1 MKLGDRM
8 KQYENVT
15 RNYLPTRMPVIVRID
30 GRSFHTFTRG
40 FTKPFD
46 AILSSS
52 MISTAKYLLENIEGC
67 VFAYT
72 QSDEISLLLK
82 NDQTNETNAWFDNN
96 LSKIISLSASM
107 ATLAFNRKFNENIK
121 ELVELGINYKEV
133 EAYHKAYEK
142 GAMFDS
148 RAFVIPENEI
158 NNYFIWRQQDATRN
172 SIQMVAQANFSHK
185 EMQKLDC
192 DQLQEKLFQ
201 EKGINWGEDIP
212 TKYKRGVAIYKKQ
225 VEVETPNGVVTRNK
239 PYVDKEI
246 PIFTQDRK
254 FIEERY
260 FNAYPNIH
268 DK

>member
-1 MKLGDRM
+1 MKLNDRM
-8 KQYENVT
+8 KQYENVS
-15 RNYLPTRMPVIVRID
+15 RYYLPTRMPVIVRID

-96 LSKIISLSASM
+96 SSKIISLSASM

-121 ELVELGINYKEV
+121 ELVELGVNYKEV
-133 EAYHKAYEK
+133 EPYHKAYEK

-148 RAFVIPENEI
+148 RAFVIPEKEI
-158 NNYFIWRQQDATRN
+158 NNYFIFRQQDCVRN

-185 EMQKLDC
+185 ELQKLDC

-225 VEVETPNGVVTRNK
+225 VEVETPNGVVIRNK

-254 FIEERY
+254 FIEEKY
-260 FNAYPNIH
+260 FNV
-268 DK
+268 

>member
-15 RNYLPTRMPVIVRID
+15 RNYLPTRMPIIIRID
-30 GRSFHTFTRG
+30 GKAFHTFTKN
-40 FTKPFD
+40 FKKPFD
-46 AILSSS
+46 AVLSNS
-52 MISTAKYLLENIEGC
+52 MINTAKYLLENVEGC

-107 ATLAFNRKFNENIK
+107 ATLAFNKHFEEEVDEFCWNIDTK
-121 ELVELGINYKEV
+121 IEQ
-133 EAYHKAYEK
+133 AYFTSLEK

-158 NNYFIWRQQDATRN
+158 VNYFIFRQQDCVRN

-185 EMQKLDC
+185 ELQKLDC

-212 TKYKRGVAIYKKQ
+212 TEYKRGVAIYKKQ
-225 VEVETPNGVVTRNK
+225 VEVETPNGVVIRNK

-254 FIEERY
+254 FIEEKY
-260 FNAYPNIH
+260 FNV
-268 DK
+268 

>member
-8 KQYENVT
+8 KQYEYVS
-15 RNYLPTRMPVIVRID
+15 RMYLPPRLPIIIRID

-40 FTKPFD
+40 FKKPFD
-46 AILSSS
+46 AILSSV
-52 MISTAKYLLENIEGC
+52 MTNTAKYLLENVEGC

-107 ATLAFNRKFNENIK
+107 ATLAFNRYFKEEIYEFSEAWNIDAK
-121 ELVELGINYKEV
+121 IEQ
-133 EAYHKAYEK
+133 AYYTSLEK

-148 RAFVIPENEI
+148 RAFVIPESEI
-158 NNYFIWRQQDATRN
+158 INYFIWRQQDCVRN

-185 EMQKLDC
+185 ELQKLNC

-201 EKGINWGEDIP
+201 EKGINWGEDVP

-225 VEVETPNGVVTRNK
+225 IEVETPNGTVVRNK
-239 PYVDKEI
+239 PHVDKEI
-246 PIFTQDRK
+246 PIFTQDRE
-254 FIEERY
+254 FIENKY
-260 FNAYPNIH
+260 FNAN
-268 DK
+268 

>member
-1 MKLGDRM
+1 MNLGQRM
-8 KQYENVT
+8 KQYEYVSRT
-15 RNYLPTRMPVIVRID
+15 YLPQRLPIIIRVD
-30 GRSFHTFTRG
+30 GKCMKNFTRG
-40 FTKPFD
+40 FKKPFD

-52 MISTAKYLLENIEGC
+52 MINTAKYLLENIEGC

-107 ATLAFNRKFNENIK
+107 ATLYFNRKFNEAIAEYLEDFGEDSKIK
-121 ELVELGINYKEV
+121 TYIKSV
-133 EAYHKAYEK
+133 EK

-148 RAFVIPENEI
+148 RAFVIPESEI
-158 NNYFIWRQQDATRN
+158 VNYFIWRQQDATRN

-185 EMQKLDC
+185 ELQKLDC

-225 VEVETPNGVVTRNK
+225 IKVETPSGVVVRNK

-254 FIEERY
+254 FVEEKY
-260 FNAYPNIH
+260 FNV
-268 DK
+268 

>member
-1 MKLGDRM
+1 MNLGQRM
-8 KQYENVT
+8 KQYEYVSRT
-15 RNYLPTRMPVIVRID
+15 YLPPRLPIIIRID

-40 FTKPFD
+40 FNKPFD

-52 MISTAKYLLENIEGC
+52 MINTAKYLLENIEGC

-107 ATLAFNRKFNENIK
+107 ATLAFNKYFREEVDEFCWNIDTK
-121 ELVELGINYKEV
+121 IEH
-133 EAYHKAYEK
+133 AYLTSLEK

-148 RAFVIPENEI
+148 RAFVIPESEI
-158 NNYFIWRQQDATRN
+158 VNYFIFRQQDCVRN

-185 EMQKLDC
+185 ELQKLDC

-201 EKGINWGEDIP
+201 EKGINWNDTETRFKRGIAV
-212 TKYKRGVAIYKKQ
+212 YKRGVTIN
-225 VEVETPNGVVTRNK
+225 TPNGIVIRKKSTIDIN
-239 PYVDKEI
+239 I
-246 PIFTQDRK
+246 PVFTQDK
-254 FIEERY
+254 DFVVNFY
-260 FNAYPNIH
+260 
-268 DK
+268 KGV

>member
-40 FTKPFD
+40 FKKPFD
-46 AILSSS
+46 AILSNS
-52 MISTAKYLLENIEGC
+52 MIDTAKYLLENIEGC

-96 LSKIISLSASM
+96 ISKIISLSASM
-107 ATLAFNRKFNENIK
+107 ATLAFNKYFKEEVDEFCESWNIDTK
-121 ELVELGINYKEV
+121 IEQ
-133 EAYHKAYEK
+133 AYFTSLEK

-148 RAFVIPENEI
+148 RVFVIPEGEI
-158 NNYFIWRQQDATRN
+158 VNYFIWRQQDCVRN

-185 EMQKLDC
+185 ELQKLDC

-225 VEVETPNGVVTRNK
+225 IEVETPNGVVVRNK

-254 FIEERY
+254 FVEEKY
-260 FNAYPNIH
+260 FNV
-268 DK
+268 

>member
-1 MKLGDRM
+1 MKLNDRM
-8 KQYENVT
+8 KQYENVS
-15 RNYLPTRMPVIVRID
+15 RYYLPTRMPVIVRID

-52 MISTAKYLLENIEGC
+52 MINTAKYLLENIEGC

-107 ATLAFNRKFNENIK
+107 ATLYFNRKFDEAIAEYLEDFGEDSKIK
-121 ELVELGINYKEV
+121 TYI
-133 EAYHKAYEK
+133 KAIEK

-148 RAFVIPENEI
+148 RAFVIPEGEI
-158 NNYFIWRQQDATRN
+158 VNYFIWRQQDCVRN

-201 EKGINWGEDIP
+201 EKGINWGEDVP

-225 VEVETPNGVVTRNK
+225 IEVETPNGVVVRNK

-246 PIFTQDRK
+246 PIFTQDRE
-254 FIEERY
+254 FIEEKY
-260 FNAYPNIH
+260 FNV
-268 DK
+268 

>member
-1 MKLGDRM
+1 MKLNDRM
-8 KQYENVT
+8 KQYENVS
-15 RNYLPTRMPVIVRID
+15 RYYLPTRMPVIVRID
-30 GRSFHTFTRG
+30 GCSFHTFTRG

-107 ATLAFNRKFNENIK
+107 ATLAFNKHFEEEVDEFYWNIDTK
-121 ELVELGINYKEV
+121 IEQ
-133 EAYHKAYEK
+133 AYFTSLEK

-148 RAFVIPENEI
+148 RAFVIPESEI
-158 NNYFIWRQQDATRN
+158 VNYFIFRQQDCVRN

-185 EMQKLDC
+185 ELQKLDC

-225 VEVETPNGVVTRNK
+225 VEVETPNGVVIRNK
-239 PYVDKEI
+239 PFIDKEI

-254 FIEERY
+254 FVEEKY
-260 FNAYPNIH
+260 FNVHIT
-268 DK
+268 

>member
-15 RNYLPTRMPVIVRID
+15 RNYLPTRMPVIIRID
-30 GRSFHTFTRG
+30 GKAFHTFTRG
-40 FTKPFD
+40 FKKPFD
-46 AILSSS
+46 AILSNS
-52 MISTAKYLLENIEGC
+52 MINTTKYLLENIEGC

-107 ATLAFNRKFNENIK
+107 ATLAFNKHFSEEVDEFCWNIDTK
-121 ELVELGINYKEV
+121 IEQ
-133 EAYHKAYEK
+133 AYLTSLEK

-148 RAFVIPENEI
+148 RAFVIPESEI
-158 NNYFIWRQQDATRN
+158 VNYFIFRQQDCVRN

-185 EMQKLDC
+185 ELQKLDC

-225 VEVETPNGVVTRNK
+225 VEVETPNGVVIRNK
-239 PYVDKEI
+239 PFIDKEI

-254 FIEERY
+254 FVEEKY
-260 FNAYPNIH
+260 FNV
-268 DK
+268 